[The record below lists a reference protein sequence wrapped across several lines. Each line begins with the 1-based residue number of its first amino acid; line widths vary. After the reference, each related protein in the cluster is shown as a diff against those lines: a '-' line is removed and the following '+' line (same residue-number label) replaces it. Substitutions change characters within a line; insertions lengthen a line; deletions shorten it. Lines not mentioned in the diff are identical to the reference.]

1 MKHIKKLEQFVN
13 EKIEYSTTRINGE
26 PVTSPWAGTAD
37 NLKDFI
43 AMIEAAPETLASI
56 KVTSSTSAFSPSTE
70 LFKGPINSAKKRK
83 IIKIVKDVE
92 KEFKKNGDKV
102 TQFRFQ
108 SYYGPSNQDRHLSDP
123 AYISYRTK
131 ALDKFADNMSSG
143 KYGSLD

>member
-1 MKHIKKLEQFVN
+1 MKHIKTLEHFVN
-13 EKIEYSTTRINGE
+13 EKIEYSSTRVNGE
-26 PVTSPWAGTAD
+26 PVTSSWAGTAD

-43 AMIEAAPETLASI
+43 KMIEEAPETLSSI
-56 KVTSSTSAFSPSTE
+56 KVTSSTGAFSPSTE
-70 LFKGPINSAKKRK
+70 LFKGPITSAKKRK

-92 KEFKKNGDKV
+92 KEFKKKGDKV

-108 SYYGPSNQDRHLSDP
+108 SYYGAASRNHQEDP

-131 ALDKFADNMSSG
+131 ALDQFGKDMSSG

>member
-13 EKIEYSTTRINGE
+13 EKIEYSSTRVNGE
-26 PVTSPWAGTAD
+26 PVTSSWAGTAD

-43 AMIEAAPETLASI
+43 KMIEEAPETLSSI
-56 KVTSSTSAFSPSTE
+56 KVTSSTGAFSPSTE
-70 LFKGPINSAKKRK
+70 LFKGPITSAKKRK

-92 KEFKKNGDKV
+92 KEFKKKGDKV

-108 SYYGPSNQDRHLSDP
+108 SYYGAASRNHQEDP

-131 ALDKFADNMSSG
+131 ALDQFGKDMSSG